1 MKTIL
6 FVVKSIDGGTGKYIE
21 SLQWFNRSYVT
32 KTLVLEKPSYRKAPK
47 QYLFLSNST
56 SEKSDY
62 FNMFSTS
69 VRFARDFRL
78 IGRQI
83 DRIQPTVVFC
93 VDIYANIIV
102 LLYKLIFRKKYKVII
117 TTHTFLSRVIS
128 QKTSWLQKN
137 VIKLC
142 IRFLYFFADKI
153 IAVSQGVKD
162 DLMQYFRIS
171 KTIDII
177 NNGVAKPHSEKKT
190 GDKKYNGIIVSIGRL
205 VEQKDF
211 HTLILA
217 FKETLKTFPSLR
229 LWIIGDG
236 PLKSD
241 LITLTQTYNISE
253 KVRFFGWKQNVNPL
267 LCQGDLFVLSSR
279 WEGFPYVLIEAM
291 SHGIPI
297 VATDSPHG
305 VREIL
310 GNGTYGRLVDVGDVH
325 NMSKE
330 IVQFAESDKLRLLY
344 GRKSENRSERFTI
357 EKMRNHYS
365 SIFSALFL
373 E

>member
-62 FNMFSTS
+62 FNIFSSS
-69 VRFARDFRL
+69 VRFVRDFHL

-83 DRIQPTVVFC
+83 DKIQPTIVFC
-93 VDIYANIIV
+93 VDIYVNIIV
-102 LLYKLIFRKKYKVII
+102 LLYKLIARKKYKVII
-117 TTHTFLSRVIS
+117 TTHNFLSKVIS
-128 QKTSWLQKN
+128 QKTSWFQKN
-137 VIKLC
+137 IIKIC
-142 IRFLYFFADKI
+142 VQFLYFFADKI

-162 DLMQYFRIS
+162 DLIQYFRIS

-177 NNGVAKPHSEKKT
+177 NNGVAKPHREKKT
-190 GDKKYNGIIVSIGRL
+190 EDKKYNGIIVSIGRL

-211 HTLILA
+211 QTLIFA
-217 FKETLKTFPSLR
+217 FNEAQKILPTLQ

-236 PLKSD
+236 PLKSE
-241 LITLTQTYNISE
+241 LITLTQTCNISE
-253 KVRFFGWKQNVNPL
+253 KVRFFGWKQNVNPIL
-267 LCQGDLFVLSSR
+267 SQADMFVLSSK

-305 VREIL
+305 VREIV
-310 GNGTYGRLVDVGDVH
+310 GSGAYGRLVSIGDVH
-325 NMSKE
+325 TMSKE
-330 IVQFAESDKLRLLY
+330 IVQFAESDTLRLLY
-344 GRKSENRSERFTI
+344 GRKSENRSGRFTI
-357 EKMRNHYS
+357 EKMRNRYS
-365 SIFSALFL
+365 SIFSSLFL